1 VVEIS
6 ITDNCRASLGVLAF
20 YETGMHMSDAAAR
33 AILQRICFGDIEI
46 STVLINQVSYMT

>member
-1 VVEIS
+1 MVEIS

-46 STVLINQVSYMT
+46 STVLINQVSDMT